1 MKVINIIQN
10 SPEWHAH
17 RRNHLNASDAPAM
30 MGASPYKTRDQLLHE
45 MATGLTK
52 EVDAG
57 TQKRFDDGHK
67 FEALARPLAEKIIGD
82 ELSPTV
88 GVDGKFSASFDGIT
102 FAGDIIFE
110 HKTLND
116 SLRSFF
122 ETGASGQL
130 LPDTYIVQMEQ
141 QLMISGAEKCL
152 FMASKWQGET
162 LVESKHVWYH
172 SEPTLRQ
179 EIIDGWAQF
188 EKDLAA
194 YVPPTIVE
202 KVEAETVTALPVPS
216 VVVRGEITA
225 SNLEEITPKFDTYLG
240 SVNTELTTDQDFAD
254 AEANAKNCRE
264 TAERIKA
271 LRGNIIA
278 QMVTV
283 NEASGVLENYEKAF
297 NALALRLEKAVKEQK
312 EKLKTTAILSAQL
325 TFNTHVSELEAETK
339 PIRLNVSQPDFA
351 GAIKGI
357 KTVASMHSRINDAL
371 AAGKM
376 NADAVARDIRAKQ
389 AWLKENAD
397 GYQFLFSDIHTIITK
412 PLDDLQTLAK
422 LRISEHQAAEA
433 AKAKQM
439 QEQAEAAA
447 RAKIEQEQRD
457 LAAQAE
463 KQRQAEL
470 AAVEQRAQAEAAQ
483 QSATEMH
490 KVGEVVDA
498 DFEELKEP
506 VTSAPVNLVQPK
518 TGPTKQQIISLVS
531 KHFRITEQDAQ
542 ETIIEFFGL
551 SKAA

>member
-1 MKVINIIQN
+1 MKIVNLQQN

-17 RRNHLNASDAPAM
+17 RRNHFNASDAPAM
-30 MGASPYKTRDQLLHE
+30 MGVSPYKTRDQLLHE
-45 MATGLTK
+45 TATGITK

-116 SLRSFF
+116 SLRAFF
-122 ETGASGQL
+122 ELETSGQM

-162 LVESKHVWYH
+162 LIESKHVWYH

-179 EIIDGWAQF
+179 EIVDGWAQF

-216 VVVRGEITA
+216 VIVRGEITA

-264 TAERIKA
+264 TSERIKA

-283 NEASGVLENYEKAF
+283 NEVSGVLESYEKAF
-297 NALALRLEKAVKEQK
+297 NALGLRLEKAVKDQK
-312 EKLKTTAILSAQL
+312 EKLKTTAILSAQQAF
-325 TFNTHVSELEAETK
+325 TMHIQALEVETN
-339 PIRLNVSQPDFA
+339 PIRLNVAQPDFA
-351 GAIKGI
+351 GAIKGV
-357 KTVASMHSRINDAL
+357 KTVASMQSRINDAL
-371 AAGKM
+371 ATGKM
-376 NADAVARDIRAKQ
+376 QTDAAARDIRAKLV
-389 AWLKENAD
+389 WLKENAD
-397 GYQFLFSDIHTIITK
+397 GYQFLFNDIHTIIYK
-412 PLDDLQTLAK
+412 AMDDLQLLVTS
-422 LRISEHQAAEA
+422 RISAHKEAEA
-433 AKAKQM
+433 EKAKQI
-439 QEQAEAAA
+439 QAQAEAAA
-447 RAKIEQEQRD
+447 RLKIEQEQK
-457 LAAQAE
+457 QAE
-463 KQRQAEL
+463 TPTASNDDVHPVAEVVQQAQSTQQIKPV
-470 AAVEQRAQAEAAQ
+470 AKSNTSSPRSTRPTRDDIIAKMAFAYQISKAEAEQ
-483 QSATEMH
+483 WL
-490 KVGEVVDA
+490 VDE
-498 DFEELKEP
+498 F
-506 VTSAPVNLVQPK
+506 
-518 TGPTKQQIISLVS
+518 SL
-531 KHFRITEQDAQ
+531 A
-542 ETIIEFFGL
+542 
-551 SKAA
+551 KAA